1 MKTQNAYFII
11 WNSSKRNFNS
21 ICVDIEKKIIVRSKK
36 IIEIKNYYDL
46 ICDLYVFNN
55 QRELGKYK
63 ATKMCDNSKYEIMIL
78 EVEFCSKE
86 SDDFSLVKSIKRD
99 IRNLYK
105 FTTDNYFHDNIIHAT
120 DSFEEY
126 EHVKKIVGN
135 INNYQ

>member
-1 MKTQNAYFII
+1 MKIQNAYFII
-11 WNSSKRNFNS
+11 WNSAKKNFNN
-21 ICVDIEKKIIVRSKK
+21 ICDDIEKETIIRSKK

-46 ICDLYVFNN
+46 ICDLYMFNN

-78 EVEFCSKE
+78 EVEFCSKVI
-86 SDDFSLVKSIKRD
+86 DDFSLVKSLKKD

-105 FTTDNYFHDNIIHAT
+105 FTTDNYFHDNIIHGT
-120 DSFEEY
+120 DSLKEY
-126 EHVKKIVGN
+126 EYIKKIVGN

>member
-1 MKTQNAYFII
+1 M
-11 WNSSKRNFNS
+11 WWH
-21 ICVDIEKKIIVRSKK
+21 EKKIVVKSKK
-36 IIEIKNYYDL
+36 IIKVKNYYDL

-78 EVEFCSKE
+78 EVEFCSKRSNE
-86 SDDFSLVKSIKRD
+86 YSLVKSLKKD

-105 FTTDNYFHDNIIHAT
+105 FTTDNYFHDNIIHGT
-120 DSFEEY
+120 DSLEEY
-126 EHVKKIVGN
+126 KYVKKIVDN